1 MGYYSRLI
9 LLGKHG
15 SVHTYGKEK
24 SLVEI
29 HAAPSY
35 ISWGIYLAVGLTR
48 FSFFSIFLF
57 LFSSSLVL
65 PYGRIENND
74 NEQKTNRTWNQI
86 T

>member
-48 FSFFSIFLF
+48 F
-57 LFSSSLVL
+57 
-65 PYGRIENND
+65 
-74 NEQKTNRTWNQI
+74 
-86 T
+86 